1 MIIKGLICS
10 ENCEMNSIDS
20 QQYHQNFYS
29 MDPNFIILALYYSWI
44 YDKDFLYWC
53 AEFDLSEPINPLT
66 INPINNLFCI
76 FDDILL
82 SFLIYSFYSYTK
94 VAIFMQMSNNG
105 FASHLL
111 LDSHVPSMF
120 QYFELFLLFTYA
132 IFLRQELS
140 EFCNHFW
147 KRGKTLRLWCLK
159 GLSDPKQ

>member
-53 AEFDLSEPINPLT
+53 AEFDLSGSINLFT
-66 INPINNLFCI
+66 INSISHLFCI

-82 SFLIYSFYSYTK
+82 NSFGLSFLFIHQSGNFYADEQQWICFSFSPRLSCSIYVSIFRVISSFYLCN
-94 VAIFMQMSNNG
+94 VA
-105 FASHLL
+105 L
-111 LDSHVPSMF
+111 
-120 QYFELFLLFTYA
+120 
-132 IFLRQELS
+132 
-140 EFCNHFW
+140 CN
-147 KRGKTLRLWCLK
+147 T
-159 GLSDPKQ
+159 P